1 MNGRSRSVRG
11 DQEPVEQLADGLD
24 GEAWGEDRSDPLLHR
39 PGPRD
44 LPAGGAN
51 RGEGA
56 RLAVGELGGVLQ
68 QRPAVVLELLGGVG
82 LAGVAQLVPELA
94 VDLVKRLGRERDDV
108 IIGSFR

>member
-1 MNGRSRSVRG
+1 
-11 DQEPVEQLADGLD
+11 LT
-24 GEAWGEDRSDPLLHR
+24 
-39 PGPRD
+39 
-44 LPAGGAN
+44 
-51 RGEGA
+51 
-56 RLAVGELGGVLQ
+56 VGELGGVLQ